1 MKKKNGLLIFLNISL
16 TIVFFFSYF
25 NSKNIVLLFALNFI
39 LVLEIVFKC
48 KLSLFSLKS
57 LIINYIL
64 FPLLYQYIYGESYG
78 LLELNASSIHYPM
91 ILLSIF
97 LYNITTFLFLNLS
110 EFKKEE
116 LRKLQITYKLK
127 DTSVLVLC
135 IFTIICCIIAFPTIP
150 FSYNAA
156 HRFDALLPGNA
167 WNHIVLI
174 CLIFLLGNLKTNKTV
189 VFTYLFSC
197 FWFLSHYERVDML
210 GLISLLLLIY
220 FAKKN
225 IKLHIVKVIKMSAI
239 VIILFIIMINV
250 GYNRGGYKADNIL
263 KNIFVQ
269 STAADIA
276 YVYNISLDYNMNNDL
291 LYGNSYKQLIIESIP
306 LLNYKNSIPRILEAE
321 YVFPGGE
328 YLLSAPVMNFGLIFV
343 PIFTII
349 ENFILLKI
357 IKSKNNY
364 LYIVYLFIVA
374 SSFRINWY
382 GLTYIET
389 GLLYIIPLLLFIY
402 RNIFSSLV
410 FEGDCYG

>member
-1 MKKKNGLLIFLNISL
+1 MKKKDGLLIFLNIL
-16 TIVFFFSYF
+16 LAIVFLFIYF
-25 NSKNIVLLFALNFI
+25 NSKNIVLLFILNVV
-39 LVLEIVFKC
+39 LVAEIIFKC
-48 KLSLFSLKS
+48 KISLFSLKS

-78 LLELNASSIHYPM
+78 LLELNSSYIHYSM
-91 ILLSIF
+91 FLLSIF
-97 LYNITTFLFLNLS
+97 LYNITTFLFLNFS
-110 EFKKEE
+110 SFKTEE
-116 LRKLQITYKLK
+116 LHKLKITYKIK
-127 DTSVLVLC
+127 DNSILLLC
-135 IFTIICCIIAFPTIP
+135 IFTIICCLIAFPTIP

-167 WNHIVLI
+167 WNHMVLI
-174 CLIFLLGNLKTNKTV
+174 CLIFLLGNLKTNKIV

-220 FAKKN
+220 FANNN
-225 IKLHIVKVIKMSAI
+225 IKLHLVKMIKMG
-239 VIILFIIMINV
+239 VVVVVLFIIMINV

-263 KNIFVQ
+263 KNVFVQ

-291 LYGNSYKQLIIESIP
+291 LYGNSYKQLIVESIP

-328 YLLSAPVMNFGLIFV
+328 YLLSAPVMNFGLLFI
-343 PIFTII
+343 PIFAIF
-349 ENFILLKI
+349 ENLILTKI

-402 RNIFSSLV
+402 RNFFSSLV
-410 FEGDCYG
+410 FDGDHYG